1 MKFPGV
7 KKIPS
12 VGAVSN
18 PPLRVKTMTLSINNI
33 NLQAILKNKD
43 KLIFL
48 VILILAL
55 LTASRIYKIQKD
67 KTAALKEEIAVQEQR
82 IALALELAGLDNKI
96 SQDAGPYLKKE
107 SAWNAQ
113 SFHEFAFKAGVKVAS
128 ISPAKEQNS
137 GFSSA
142 ALFEL
147 ALKGSYHNLAKFI
160 SVLESQKDMLQIENI
175 SLKGIDNPAEPD
187 ILSLTM
193 TVGITYI
200 KGQ

>member
-1 MKFPGV
+1 M
-7 KKIPS
+7 
-12 VGAVSN
+12 N
-18 PPLRVKTMTLSINNI
+18 PPLQVKTMTLSINNI

-82 IALALELAGLDNKI
+82 IALALELAGLDKKI

-107 SAWNAQ
+107 PAWNAR
-113 SFHEFAFKAGVKVAS
+113 SFHEFASKAEVKVVS
-128 ISPAKEQNS
+128 VSPAQEQNS
-137 GFSSA
+137 DFSSA

-160 SVLESQKDMLQIENI
+160 SVLESQKDILQIESL
-175 SLKGIDNPAEPD
+175 SLKSIDNPAEPN